1 MAKRIRNLTK
11 SLKHLADL
19 QVNDWELPEVFNKDI
34 SELEIGR
41 KLERLGN
48 IQVNDWELR
57 DAISSIQQLAHKQ
70 VDVVGFLKHA
80 ADYKVIDWDFRE
92 SLRKSPSKSK
102 PLSDAE
108 LKAVSDKLMGYLE
121 FVIKRLI
128 QQPQYA
134 TFHVEEIAPQV
145 LCFKVVLKER
155 DLSALVGMQGLTAG
169 PIRRLLKDAALK
181 HNVYALLRIESI
193 DDAMRKPT

>member
-19 QVNDWELPEVFNKDI
+19 QVNDWELPEVFSKDI
-34 SELEIGR
+34 SELDIGR

-48 IQVNDWELR
+48 IQVTDWEFK
-57 DAISSIQQLAHKQ
+57 DAITSIQQLAQKE
-70 VDVVGFLKHA
+70 VDVVGFLKQA

-92 SLRKSPSKSK
+92 ALRKSQSKSQ

-108 LKAVSDKLMGYLE
+108 LKAISEQLLNYLE
-121 FVIKRLI
+121 FVITRLI

-145 LCFKVVLKER
+145 LCFKVILKQR
-155 DLSALVGMQGLTAG
+155 DLSALVGMQGLTVG

-181 HNVYALLRIESI
+181 HKVYALLRVESLE
-193 DDAMRKPT
+193 DAMRKPS